1 MGIRYFR
8 TRQILVVT
16 FFLFL
21 ILLVGLPGTGQAVK
35 PMEPPLCVPKA
46 FQQLGASV
54 VGLRFYASQS
64 DKVIPM
70 QARTYSTT
78 FSNDIP
84 YIWWELCLNNKA
96 KRKSPVPLDVW
107 VVWQRPDGSE
117 FTQSIAANIPA
128 DLNQLCLSAYGQ
140 DKKPGG
146 WSPGAYRVSIQIDD
160 LEVASGSFDV
170 IQKFLGEN

>member
-1 MGIRYFR
+1 MGIRRFR

-21 ILLVGLPGTGQAVK
+21 ILLVGFPGTVQAVK
-35 PMEPPLCVPKA
+35 PMEPPLCVPQA
-46 FQQLGASV
+46 FQKLGASV

-64 DKVIPM
+64 DKIIPM
-70 QARTYSTT
+70 QARTYNTT
-78 FSNDIP
+78 FSNDTP

-96 KRKSPVPLDVW
+96 KRNSLVPLYTW

-128 DLNQLCLSAYGQ
+128 GLQRVCLSAYGQ
-140 DKKPGG
+140 DKRPGG
-146 WSPGAYRVSIQIDD
+146 WPPGAYRVSIQIDD
-160 LEVASGSFDV
+160 IEVASGSFDV